1 MKGHIRERSADHWA
15 IVIEMRD
22 PETGRRK
29 RKWHKFAGTKRQAQD
44 ECARLI
50 AELNGGLYIEPARIT
65 VGQFLDRWLEHIK
78 PLVSPRTHERYGEIV
93 RKNLNPLLGAVVL
106 TKLRPMQISDAYA
119 KALSGGRRDGRGGLA
134 PSTVRYL
141 HVILKASMRQA
152 VRWQMLVR
160 NPVDAVD
167 PPKVERSAMSTYDL
181 AQTADLIDATRGT
194 RMTITV
200 ILAVLCGLRRGE
212 IAALRWRNINLA
224 AAQLAVTE
232 SAEQTRAGVRYK
244 KPKSGKGRMVALSAR
259 VVNELRSHR
268 LQQAQELLMLGV
280 PLTDDA
286 FVVAQADGCPLQPR
300 TITHQWHLLL
310 SNNKALPRI
319 RFHDLRH
326 AHATHMLSSGVHPKI
341 ASERLGH
348 SKVGITMDLYSH
360 VMPGMQEDAAA
371 RVDRDLE
378 DVINKRT
385 KTIG

>member
-1 MKGHIRERSADHWA
+1 VKGHIRERSPGHWA
-15 IVIEMRD
+15 IVIDVRD
-22 PETGRRK
+22 PRTGRRR
-29 RKWHKFAGTKRQAQD
+29 RKWHSFAGTKRQAQV

-50 AELNGGLYIEPARIT
+50 SELSGGLYIEATKFT
-65 VGQFLDRWLEHIK
+65 VGQFLDRWLEHVK
-78 PLVSPRTHERYGEIV
+78 PLISPRTHERYGEIV

-106 TKLRPMQISDAYA
+106 TKLRPIQVSQAYA
-119 KALSGGRRDGRGGLA
+119 KALSDGRRDGKGGLA

-141 HVILKASMRQA
+141 HVILKSAVGQA
-152 VRWQMLVR
+152 VRWQMLAR
-160 NPVDAVD
+160 NPVDAIN
-167 PPKVERSAMSTYDL
+167 PPKIERAAMTTYDL

-194 RMTITV
+194 RMTMTV

-212 IAALRWRNINLA
+212 IAALRWRNVNLD

-232 SAEQTRAGVRYK
+232 SAEQTSAGVRYK
-244 KPKSGKGRMVALSAR
+244 KPKSGKGRAVALSAR

-268 LQQAQELLMLGV
+268 VKQTQELLLLGI

-286 FVVAQADGCPLQPR
+286 FVVAQADGSPLQPR
-300 TITHQWHLLL
+300 TITHQWHQLLA
-310 SNNKALPRI
+310 NNRALPRI

-348 SKVGITMDLYSH
+348 SKVGITMDLYAH
-360 VMPGMQEDAAA
+360 VLPGMQEDAAA

-378 DVINKRT
+378 AVINKRT

>member
-1 MKGHIRERSADHWA
+1 VKGHIRERSPGHWA
-15 IVIEMRD
+15 IVIDVRD
-22 PETGRRK
+22 PRTGRRR
-29 RKWHKFAGTKRQAQD
+29 RKWHSFAGTKRQAQV

-50 AELNGGLYIEPARIT
+50 SELSGGLYIEATKFT
-65 VGQFLDRWLEHIK
+65 VGQFLDRWLEHVK
-78 PLVSPRTHERYGEIV
+78 PLISPRTHERYGEIV

-106 TKLRPMQISDAYA
+106 TKLRPIQVSQAYA
-119 KALSGGRRDGRGGLA
+119 KALSDGRRDGKGGLA

-141 HVILKASMRQA
+141 HVILKSAVGQA
-152 VRWQMLVR
+152 VRWQMLAR
-160 NPVDAVD
+160 NPVDAID
-167 PPKVERSAMSTYDL
+167 PPKIERAAMTTYDL

-194 RMTITV
+194 RMTMTV

-212 IAALRWRNINLA
+212 IAALRWRNVNLD

-232 SAEQTRAGVRYK
+232 SAEQTSAGVRYK
-244 KPKSGKGRMVALSAR
+244 KPKSGKGRAVALSAR

-268 LQQAQELLMLGV
+268 VKQTQELLLLGI

-286 FVVAQADGCPLQPR
+286 FVVAQADGSPLQPR
-300 TITHQWHLLL
+300 TITHQWHQLLA
-310 SNNKALPRI
+310 NNRALPRI

-348 SKVGITMDLYSH
+348 SKVGITMDVYAH
-360 VMPGMQEDAAA
+360 VLPGMQEDAAA

-378 DVINKRT
+378 AVINKRT

>member
-1 MKGHIRERSADHWA
+1 MKGHIRERSPGHWA
-15 IVIEMRD
+15 IVLEIRE
-22 PETGRRK
+22 PTTGRRK
-29 RKWHKFAGTKRQAQD
+29 RKWHAFTGTKRQAQD

-50 AELNGGLYIEPARIT
+50 SELNGGLYIEPRKIT

-78 PLVSPRTHERYGEIV
+78 PLVSPRTHERYGELAS
-93 RKNLNPLLGAVVL
+93 KNLKPLLGAVLV
-106 TKLRPMQISDAYA
+106 TKLRPMQISEAYA
-119 KALSGGRRDGRGGLA
+119 KALTSGRRDGRGGLA

-141 HVILKASMRQA
+141 HVILKAAMRQA
-152 VRWQMLVR
+152 VRWQILAR
-160 NPVDAVD
+160 NPLDVVD
-167 PPKVERSAMSTYDL
+167 PPKSERAAMTTYDL
-181 AQTADLIDATRGT
+181 AQTAELIDATRGT

-212 IAALRWRNINLA
+212 IAALRWRNIDLGV
-224 AAQLAVTE
+224 AQLAVTE

-244 KPKSGKGRMVALSAR
+244 KPKNGKGRTVALSAR
-259 VVNELRSHR
+259 VVNELRGHR
-268 LQQAQELLMLGV
+268 VQQAGELLKLGV

-286 FVVAQADGCPLQPR
+286 FVVAQADGSPLQPR
-300 TITHQWHLLL
+300 TITQQWRQLLA
-310 SNNKALPRI
+310 NHKALPRI

-360 VMPGMQEDAAA
+360 VLPGMQEDAVA
-371 RVDRDLE
+371 RVDRALE
-378 DVINKRT
+378 DVINRRI

>member
-1 MKGHIRERSADHWA
+1 MKGHIRERSPGRWA
-15 IVIEMRD
+15 IVIELRNSA
-22 PETGRRK
+22 TGKRR
-29 RKWHKFAGTKRQAQD
+29 RKWHKFAGTKRNAQD

-50 AELNGGLYIEPARIT
+50 SELNGGLYIEPAKIT

-78 PLVSPRTHERYGEIV
+78 PLVSPRTHERYGELV
-93 RKNLNPLLGAVVL
+93 TKNIKPLLGAVLL

-119 KALSGGRRDGRGGLA
+119 KALSSSHRKGKGGLA
-134 PSTVRYL
+134 PSTVRYM

-152 VRWQMLVR
+152 MRWQIMAR

-167 PPKVERSAMSTYDL
+167 PPKVERGTMRTYDL

-194 RMTITV
+194 RTTITV

-212 IAALRWRNINLA
+212 IAALRWHNVNLD

-244 KPKSGKGRMVALSAR
+244 NPKSGNGRTVALSAR

-268 LQQAQELLMLGV
+268 VEQAQELLKLGV

-286 FVVAQADGCPLQPR
+286 FVVAQADGSPLQPR
-300 TITHQWHLLL
+300 SLTRQWHVLLA
-310 SNNKALPRI
+310 NNKTLPRI

-378 DVINKRT
+378 DVIKRRT
-385 KTIG
+385 KTVG